1 MILLPKPSM
10 SGGPPDGAA
19 HVPPHFWV
27 FVWKNV
33 DVKEIQN
40 ETTDHKISLH
50 ADNVLL
56 FLWNK

>member
-1 MILLPKPSM
+1 M

-19 HVPPHFWV
+19 HFPPHFLV

-50 ADNVLL
+50 ADDVLL
-56 FLWNK
+56 FLRNK